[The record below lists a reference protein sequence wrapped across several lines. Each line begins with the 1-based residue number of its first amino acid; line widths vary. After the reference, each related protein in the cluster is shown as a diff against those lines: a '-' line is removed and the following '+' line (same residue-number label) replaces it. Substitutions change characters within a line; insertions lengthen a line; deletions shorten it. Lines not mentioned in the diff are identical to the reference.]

1 MARGWLYIHD
11 KLLERAGTL
20 SAVTESS
27 SRTATYSEW
36 SKQPDLTVEIDG
48 KKYTGFTLYEAHND
62 NISVRSWYNS
72 YTTRIAFAKLDTT
85 YTDDEVINYGRYAS
99 NASGEWK
106 PLTYSG
112 IGTNVAAIRW
122 FNGYIGDQFSP
133 KEDAFNTSE
142 GTGWSMCIVDTRDA
156 DSDAADHTITNNLTH
171 ITADSTNPTTVK
183 EGAEFSL
190 SYTAEADYEITEATA
205 NIGTVTIASNKKTFT
220 VTGTCTEDIVVT
232 ATATYVPTYYS
243 ITVDGSNYHAAD
255 TNPERLEKGQ
265 PWSVTYYA
273 DSGYRIMTA
282 NCNYVN
288 ADIQYS
294 GTPTTSVTMSY
305 GTATKDLKVYL
316 TIVESQVTPTY
327 TVTENLTNV
336 TADSDNVQ
344 SVNQGESFTLKYTVN
359 DGYTLDS
366 YSTTVGDISVE
377 GNTITVTGTATANII
392 VTISAS
398 IHAVTVPVQATLAT
412 GVVADSANP
421 SSVETGKTFILKYT
435 LADGYQNISATTTVG
450 VVAINDEKT
459 QAVISGQAGSD
470 NIVVNVTCE
479 KIPDVYV
486 VSKELLV
493 HAYADDSNP
502 KQFAKGSPWTL
513 IYHAE
518 DNYRILDANSNY
530 VNASIEYSGTPR
542 NMVIISD
549 DSATKDIQVT
559 VTGVYAP
566 TKFYIHITGKFE
578 HATCNYTDG
587 ELLDSSKP
595 IIITADSGYEF
606 KETYTLTK
614 SREDSESEKGTFEK
628 NSDRTTLTYSLE
640 GNTWNLTLD
649 DEYIATPPVS
659 TLSGFT
665 NLYKVDNDIL
675 YNLSKKR
682 ITQVKI
688 TTGDMIDTGEEQIID
703 YGDFITALYIIPY
716 ELPSTMLGD
725 DTSII
730 LGTLDSE
737 VRAPIL
743 KNYKYTAHLGSI
755 TVPLKYNN
763 VYDYINTTCTA
774 RVPFF
779 GDVVVANEYAIGQT
793 LTFDMVL
800 DMYSG
805 NATLNITSS
814 FTNSIVYST
823 TKNIAMQVPFIQGQ
837 NNTVIN
843 SLSSIYK
850 NISDKVSLEV
860 VRNVPYYADNTF
872 GRDSMECVTLSEKH
886 GYVEVDSVNIVG
898 NATSDEKDKIK
909 NLLKNGVYLPEVA
922 TTKRRGRPRKVTI

>member
-1 MARGWLYIHD
+1 MAQGFLYIHD
-11 KLLERAGTL
+11 KLLERAGSL
-20 SAVTESS
+20 SATTTYSGT
-27 SRTATYSEW
+27 TATYHEYGNY
-36 SKQPDLTVEIDG
+36 PELTVEIDG
-48 KKYTGFTLYEAHND
+48 KKYTGFTLYQAETSK
-62 NISVRSWYNS
+62 ISVTRWYNNAI
-72 YTTRIAFAKLDTT
+72 TKIIFNKLSDG
-85 YTDDEVINYGRYAS
+85 YAEQEIYDYGRYAS
-99 NASGEWK
+99 DASGTMTD
-106 PLTYSG
+106 LTYSG
-112 IGTNVAAIRW
+112 TGTNIDSNIW
-122 FNGYIGDQFSP
+122 FSGYIGDQFSP
-133 KEDAFNTSE
+133 KTAAYNSDTSI
-142 GTGWSMCIVDTRDA
+142 GWSMYMVDTRDA
-156 DSDAADHTITNNLTH
+156 DSDAPEHTITNNLTH
-171 ITADSTNPTTVK
+171 ITADSSNPTSVK
-183 EGAEFSL
+183 EGTEFSL
-190 SYTAEADYEITEATA
+190 SYTAETDYEITEATS
-205 NIGTVTIASNKKTFT
+205 NIGTVTIAENKKTFT

-243 ITVDGSNYHAAD
+243 ITVEGDNYHAAS
-255 TNPERLEKGQ
+255 TNPERLEKGK
-265 PWSVTYYA
+265 PWSLTYYA
-273 DSGYRIMTA
+273 DTGYRILTA
-282 NCNYVN
+282 SSTYVN
-288 ADIQYS
+288 ADIQYA
-294 GTPTTSVTMSY
+294 GTPTTSVTISY
-305 GTATKDLKVYL
+305 DNAFKDLKVIL
-316 TIVESQVTPTY
+316 SIVESPVTPTY
-327 TVTENLTNV
+327 TVTDNLTNV
-336 TADSDNVQ
+336 TADSENVT

-366 YSTTVGDISVE
+366 YSTTVGDISVS
-377 GNTITVTGTATANII
+377 GNVITVTGTATANII

-398 IHAVTVPVQATLAT
+398 IHPVTIPVQETLAS

-421 SSVETGKTFILKYT
+421 SEVEVGKTFILKYT
-435 LADGYQNISATTTVG
+435 LADGYQNIGATTTVG

-459 QAVISGQAGSD
+459 QAVISGQAGTD
-470 NIVVNVTCE
+470 PIVVNVTCE

-486 VSKELLV
+486 ISKEELT

-502 KQFAKGSPWTL
+502 KQFAKGSPWSL

-518 DNYRILDANSNY
+518 DNYRILDANCNY

-542 NMVIISD
+542 DMVIISD
-549 DSATKDIQVT
+549 DSATKDIEVV

-578 HATCNYTDG
+578 HATCNYNDG
-587 ELLDSSKP
+587 DLLVNSKP

-614 SREDSESEKGTFEK
+614 SRDDSENQTGDFEK
-628 NSDRTTLTYSLE
+628 NNDRTILTYSLE
-640 GNTWNLTLD
+640 GNTWNITLD
-649 DEYIATPPVS
+649 DDYIATEPVS

-675 YNLSKKR
+675 YSLSKKR

-688 TTGDMIDTGEEQIID
+688 TTGEMIDTGEEQIID

-725 DTSII
+725 NTSII
-730 LGTLDSE
+730 LGTLDSQ

-743 KNYKYTAHLGSI
+743 KNYKYTAHLGNI
-755 TVPLKYNN
+755 TVPLVYNN

-779 GDVVVANEYAIGQT
+779 GDVVIANEYIVGQT
-793 LTFDMVL
+793 LTFDMVIDL
-800 DMYSG
+800 YSG

-814 FTNSIVYST
+814 FTNNVVYST
-823 TKNIAMQVPFIQGQ
+823 TKSIAMQVPFIQGQ

-860 VRNVPYYADNTF
+860 VRNVPYYTDATF

-886 GYVEVDSVNIVG
+886 GYVEVDNATIGG
-898 NATSDEKDKIK
+898 NATGDEKDKIK
-909 NLLKNGVYLPEVA
+909 TLLKNGVYLP
-922 TTKRRGRPRKVTI
+922 

>member
-1 MARGWLYIHD
+1 MIGYIIFHN
-11 KLLERAGTL
+11 KLIERAGNPYDLVTTL
-20 SAVTESS
+20 STQTGTWRKDTEL
-27 SRTATYSEW
+27 
-36 SKQPDLTVEIDG
+36 PNLTISVDG
-48 KKYTGFTLYEAHND
+48 KSYTGFTQWICDYP
-62 NISVRSWYNS
+62 
-72 YTTRIAFAKLDTT
+72 F
-85 YTDDEVINYGRYAS
+85 TDDRALWYDGITSIYMDKLNTAYSSVDDMVSHMVFSSDVTGTN
-99 NASGEWK
+99 K
-106 PLTYSG
+106 KLTYAGGQTTLTDNLLYKSYLG
-112 IGTNVAAIRW
+112 DYITPASDAHDDAQQIGWKMYVC
-122 FNGYIGDQFSP
+122 D
-133 KEDAFNTSE
+133 D
-142 GTGWSMCIVDTRDA
+142 RDA
-156 DSDAADHTITNNLTH
+156 DVAGKTYSVTANLTN
-171 ITADSTNPTTVK
+171 ITADTSNPVTVK
-183 EGAEFSL
+183 DGAEFTL
-190 SYTAEADYEITEATA
+190 NFTANSHYQINSATS
-205 NIGTVTIASNKKTFT
+205 NIGTVTISSTKKSFT
-220 VTGTCTEDIVVT
+220 VTGTATEDIVVT
-232 ATATYVPTYYS
+232 ASAVLDTFN
-243 ITVDGSNYHAAD
+243 ITVEGTNYHAD
-255 TNPERLEKGQ
+255 DSNPTVLTYGQ

-282 NCNYVN
+282 NCNYIN
-288 ADIQYS
+288 ADIKYA

-305 GTATKDLKVYL
+305 GSASKDLKVIL
-316 TIVESQVTPTY
+316 TVVESPVTPTY

-336 TADSDNVQ
+336 TADSDNVK
-344 SVNQGESFTLKYTVN
+344 SVSQGESFTLKYTVN

-366 YSTTVGDISVE
+366 YTTNVGNISVS
-377 GNTITVTGTATANII
+377 GNTITVTGTATANIV

-398 IHAVTVPVQATLAT
+398 IHKVTVPVQATLGD
-412 GVVADSANP
+412 GVVADSGNV
-421 SSVETGKTFILKYT
+421 SEVETGATFVLKYN

-450 VVAINDEKT
+450 VAVINDAKT

-470 NIVVNVTCE
+470 PIIVAVSAQ

-486 VSKELLV
+486 ISKEELT

-502 KQFAKGSPWTL
+502 TQFAKGSPWTL
-513 IYHAE
+513 IYHADE
-518 DNYRILDANSNY
+518 NYRILDANCNY
-530 VNASIEYSGTPR
+530 INATIEYSGTPR
-542 NMVIISD
+542 DMVMISA
-549 DSATKDIQVT
+549 DSATKDITVT

-566 TKFYIHITGKFE
+566 TKFYCHITGKFE

-595 IIITADSGYEF
+595 IIITAESGYEF

-614 SREDSESEKGTFEK
+614 TREDKENETGTFEK
-628 NSDRTTLTYSLE
+628 NSDRTMLTYSLE
-640 GNTWNLTLD
+640 GNTWNITLD
-649 DEYIATPPVS
+649 DDYVATVPVS

-675 YNLSKKR
+675 YELSKKR

-688 TTGDMIDTGEEQIID
+688 TNGEMIDTGEEQIID

-716 ELPSTMLGD
+716 ELPSTMLGSN
-725 DTSII
+725 TSII
-730 LGTLDSE
+730 LGTLDSNI
-737 VRAPIL
+737 RAPIL

-814 FTNSIVYST
+814 FTNGIVYST

-886 GYVEVDSVNIVG
+886 GYVEVDSCNVVG
-898 NATSDEKDKIK
+898 NATADEKDKIK
-909 NLLKNGVYLPEVA
+909 NLLKNGVYLPEAVV
-922 TTKRRGRPRKVTI
+922 TKSRKRSKKVTI